1 MRTPAHNSVPHS
13 SRFYRDEWEPGN
25 KPSGDEGFMLLT
37 ALVMVFLVLL
47 VLSVAAPTMAK
58 AIQHDRELESQHR
71 AEQYVRA
78 VRIFYLKFKRYPS
91 SIEQLEKTNNQ
102 RFLRQRYVDP
112 LTGKDDWRL
121 IHVGE
126 NQTTVKGFFG
136 DDLPGLPTGL
146 GSAAGMAST
155 TGGAGASAFNNSG
168 AGSPGGSSAF
178 GGSSGLGGNSA
189 GSAFGGS
196 STPGQSGTSSFGQTG
211 TGTST
216 GTGTGTTGS
225 TSGTNG
231 IASQDATS
239 FTGSGGAPIIGIG
252 SAKSGEA
259 MLVVNE
265 QTTYE
270 TWEFLY
276 DPRIEQ
282 LYAKSTL
289 LGGISSGSGTSG
301 FGTNSGTTGTSNG
314 FGNPS
319 SLGFGN
325 NGTTNTPGNSNNS
338 PFGSPASPT
347 APPGGTTPP

>member
-1 MRTPAHNSVPHS
+1 
-13 SRFYRDEWEPGN
+13 
-25 KPSGDEGFMLLT
+25 MLLA

-47 VLSVAAPTMAK
+47 TLSIAAPRIAK
-58 AIQHDRELESQHR
+58 QIQRDREQESERR
-71 AEQYVRA
+71 AQQYVRA
-78 VRIFYLKFKRYPS
+78 IRIYYIKFKRYPT

-102 RFLRQRYVDP
+102 RFLRQRYIDP
-112 LTGKDDWRL
+112 LSGKDDWRI

-146 GSAAGMAST
+146 GSAAGMSST
-155 TGGAGASAFNNSG
+155 TGGSAFGNSG
-168 AGSPGGSSAF
+168 TSSPGGSTF
-178 GGSSGLGGNSA
+178 GNS
-189 GSAFGGS
+189 GSGSTSAFGGS
-196 STPGQSGTSSFGQTG
+196 STTSAFGNSPGQGTTSTAGGIGGSTTSGQSGTS
-211 TGTST
+211 
-216 GTGTGTTGS
+216 
-225 TSGTNG
+225 SGTNG

-239 FTGSGGAPIIGIG
+239 FTGSNAGPIMGIG

-265 QTTYE
+265 QTTYD

-282 LYAKSTL
+282 LYAKATL
-289 LGGISSGSGTSG
+289 LGGISSGSGSSG
-301 FGTNSGTTGTSNG
+301 FGTNSGTTGTGNG

-325 NGTTNTPGNSNNS
+325 SNTPGSNTGFGNSNGNS
-338 PFGSPASPT
+338 GVFGSPATTNPT
-347 APPGGTTPP
+347 GTGTGTTPP

>member
-1 MRTPAHNSVPHS
+1 M
-13 SRFYRDEWEPGN
+13 FL
-25 KPSGDEGFMLLT
+25 F
-37 ALVMVFLVLL
+37 ALVLVFLVLL
-47 VLSVAAPTMAK
+47 ALSVAAPTIARS
-58 AIQHDRELESQHR
+58 IQRDRELESQHR
-71 AEQYVRA
+71 AQQYVRA
-78 VRIFYLKFKRYPS
+78 IRIFYIKFKRYPT

-112 LTGKDDWRL
+112 LTGKDDWRI

-146 GSAAGMAST
+146 GSAAGMQSG
-155 TGGAGASAFNNSG
+155 TGTSAFGNSG
-168 AGSPGGSSAF
+168 TNSPGGSAFGNSTAGGTSAF
-178 GGSSGLGGNSA
+178 GGGGSTTSA
-189 GSAFGGS
+189 FGNTPGQGVGGAAGGAGTSTFGQTGSTGSASGTSGATNGLPSQDATTFGGS
-196 STPGQSGTSSFGQTG
+196 SAG
-211 TGTST
+211 
-216 GTGTGTTGS
+216 
-225 TSGTNG
+225 
-231 IASQDATS
+231 
-239 FTGSGGAPIIGIG
+239 PIMGIG

-265 QTTYE
+265 QTTYD

-289 LGGISSGSGTSG
+289 LGGISSGSGSSSG
-301 FGTNSGTTGTSNG
+301 FGTNSGTTGTGNG

-325 NGTTNTPGNSNNS
+325 SNTPGSGNGFGNTNGNSGA
-338 PFGSPASPT
+338 FGAPSTPNPT
-347 APPGGTTPP
+347 GTGTGTTPP

>member
-1 MRTPAHNSVPHS
+1 MLSLATTRA
-13 SRFYRDEWEPGN
+13 RDSEPPPEG
-25 KPSGDEGFMLLT
+25 GDEGFMLLF

-47 VLSVAAPTMAK
+47 VLSVAAPRIAK
-58 AIQHDRELESQHR
+58 QIQHDRELESQHR
-71 AEQYVRA
+71 AQQYVRA
-78 VRIFYLKFKRYPS
+78 IRIFYIKFKRYPT

-102 RFLRQRYVDP
+102 RFLRQRYIDP
-112 LTGKDDWRL
+112 LTGKDDWRI

-146 GSAAGMAST
+146 GSAAGMSST
-155 TGGAGASAFNNSG
+155 TGGSAFGNSG
-168 AGSPGGSSAF
+168 ATATGGSAFGNSGTNSSSAF
-178 GGSSGLGGNSA
+178 GGGNSTP
-189 GSAFGGS
+189 SAFGSNSGAGTNSATGAAGS
-196 STPGQSGTSSFGQTG
+196 STFGQTG
-211 TGTST
+211 SNGGAAGTA
-216 GTGTGTTGS
+216 G
-225 TSGTNG
+225 GTNG
-231 IASQDATS
+231 IASQDATT
-239 FTGSGGAPIIGIG
+239 FGGSSAGPIMGIG

-265 QTTYE
+265 QTTYD

-289 LGGISSGSGTSG
+289 LGGISSGSGSSSG

-314 FGNPS
+314 FGNPG

-325 NGTTNTPGNSNNS
+325 GNAPGAGNGPGNPNGNS
-338 PFGSPASPT
+338 GTFGTPSTPNPT
-347 APPGGTTPP
+347 GTGTTPP

>member
-1 MRTPAHNSVPHS
+1 MATPHQSRSPTTS
-13 SRFYRDEWEPGN
+13 SHD
-25 KPSGDEGFMLLT
+25 DGFILLT

-47 VLSVAAPTMAK
+47 VLSLAAPRIAK
-58 AIQHDRELESQHR
+58 SIQRDRELESEHR
-71 AEQYVRA
+71 AQQYVRA
-78 VRIFYLKFKRYPS
+78 IRIFYTKFKRYPT

-126 NQTTVKGFFG
+126 NQTKVKGFFG
-136 DDLPGLPTGL
+136 EDLPGLAAGL
-146 GSAAGMAST
+146 GSAAGMSST
-155 TGGAGASAFNNSG
+155 TGG
-168 AGSPGGSSAF
+168 SAF
-178 GGSSGLGGNSA
+178 GNGSSNT
-189 GSAFGGS
+189 SAFGNNPAGGPAGATGTS
-196 STPGQSGTSSFGQTG
+196 AFGQNGTSS
-211 TGTST
+211 
-216 GTGTGTTGS
+216 GTTSGTTSSS
-225 TSGTNG
+225 TSGTTTGTGG
-231 IASQDATS
+231 ISSQSATS
-239 FTGSGGAPIIGIG
+239 FTGSGGAPIMGVG

-265 QTTYE
+265 QTTYD

-289 LGGISSGSGTSG
+289 LGGISSGSGSSNG
-301 FGTNSGTTGTSNG
+301 LGNGTSTGNG

-325 NGTTNTPGNSNNS
+325 SNTPGS
-338 PFGSPASPT
+338 
-347 APPGGTTPP
+347 GTTPPASGTPTPPTSTGTNPPGVP